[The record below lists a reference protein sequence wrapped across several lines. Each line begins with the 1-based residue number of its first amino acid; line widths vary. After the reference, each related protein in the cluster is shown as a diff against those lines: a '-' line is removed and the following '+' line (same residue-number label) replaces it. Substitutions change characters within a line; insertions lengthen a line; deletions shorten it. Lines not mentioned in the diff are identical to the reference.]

1 MANIRNSIEKEE
13 LWNALVDTAH
23 ALIMYKSH
31 KRYVQEVM
39 LKESPDISPQELA
52 VRLNIPIGESLVLL
66 SETRDGESEG
76 AKTKTATEEGS
87 KRDDRSLLDFTR

>member
-1 MANIRNSIEKEE
+1 MSNIRNSIEKEE

-39 LKESPDISPQELA
+39 LKERPNISPKELA

-66 SETRDGESEG
+66 SETRDRESEG
-76 AKTKTATEEGS
+76 GKAKTPAEEEA
-87 KRDDRSLLDFTR
+87 KRDDRSLLDFTT

>member
-39 LKESPDISPQELA
+39 LKERPDISPQELA

-76 AKTKTATEEGS
+76 AKAKTTAEEGS